1 MLSHSATERV
11 KPRQTEEERV
21 QKRIVKLED
30 RPKAFK
36 DSLRRF
42 LKCKNRNIPI
52 VAPKEMYAKPW
63 NEWIEYEAIVDLHV
77 EGKVDISFIHWW
89 AM

>member
-1 MLSHSATERV
+1 MLSHSATECV
-11 KPRQTEEERV
+11 KPRETEEERI